1 MKKILIGLASVVAII
16 ATIVILTQDKPDSGA
31 EKALVLVDGKFA
43 FCGASGA
50 ELTGR
55 TIVVQGKTFLE
66 GKSICPVL
74 DGISIANTMLVGN
87 PSVTPDSTDKTVW
100 SYFWY
105 FDSVPQAPTWDLLP
119 TVNRSFVVTKTQGMS
134 NMFCMPCKVLEDKV
148 NGVTLAECFGP
159 INEAAVPLR
168 RSLRVV
174 EGETSI
180 TQAPEGASYPVGTII
195 PVNKPSL

>member
-1 MKKILIGLASVVAII
+1 MKRIIIAVAII
-16 ATIVILTQDKPDSGA
+16 ATIAAIYLTQDEPKPQ
-31 EKALVLVDGKFA
+31 KALVLVKGKFA

-55 TIVVQGKTFLE
+55 TIEVQGKKFLE

-74 DGISIANTMLVGN
+74 DGISLANIMLVGN
-87 PSVTPDSTDKTVW
+87 PSITPDSTDKTVW

-105 FDSVPQAPTWDLLP
+105 FDSVPQAPTWDKLA
-119 TVNRSFVVTKTQGMS
+119 TVNRSFVITKTQGMS
-134 NMFCMPCKVLEDKV
+134 NMFCMPCKVLKEKV
-148 NGVTLAECFGP
+148 NGVTLAECLGP
-159 INEAAVPLR
+159 LNEAAVPLR
-168 RSLRVV
+168 RALRVV

-195 PVNKPSL
+195 PVNQL